1 MKKLFAYVLLALSL
15 VAWGAIAVLP
25 LLEISIG
32 TAAALT
38 TALLIG
44 GEISFFVGVTLL
56 GTQAWEKM
64 KSVFKNEVIGAIK
77 GTRMRAKQEPPG

>member
-32 TAAALT
+32 TAAGLT

-56 GTQAWEKM
+56 GRQAWEKM
-64 KSVFKNEVIGAIK
+64 KSVFKKKSSE
-77 GTRMRAKQEPPG
+77 Q

>member
-25 LLEISIG
+25 LLKISIG

-56 GTQAWEKM
+56 GRQAWEKM

>member
-1 MKKLFAYVLLALSL
+1 MGSMKKAIAYVLLTLSVL
-15 VAWGAIAVLP
+15 AWGAIAALP

-44 GEISFFVGVTLL
+44 GEVCFIAGVALL
-56 GTQAWEKM
+56 GKETWDKL
-64 KSVFKNEVIGAIK
+64 KSVFKRK
-77 GTRMRAKQEPPG
+77 